1 MRRPGGAALVANLI
15 AQLSFGLVAMT
26 ICLPSMPSWVDS
38 FGASTAIV
46 QLTFSAYVIAFG
58 VLQLLYGPLSDRLG
72 RRRVLIAGLGVAVV
86 GSLAAMVATDLPTL
100 IAARVL
106 QGAGTA
112 AGMVIGRAL
121 VQDLFE
127 GAERTRVMAIVGMAM
142 GLCPPA
148 ATLLGGQLHVRL
160 GWASNFALV
169 AGLGVLL
176 VVAAWRG
183 LPDGR
188 KPATAPGHWAP
199 AMAAAYARLWREGDF
214 RRFVAVLAMSTATFY
229 AFLAGAPLVLG
240 RLGVGPAHM
249 GLYIMAIPLAYIGGN
264 YLATR
269 LVRGV
274 GDRAL
279 MRWGQA
285 TTLTG
290 LLLMLGL
297 ALAGWHTALT
307 FTAPLVLVGIGHG
320 LLMPPTL
327 SGTVGVIPAL
337 AGAAAAV
344 GGLMQQLMG
353 AAGGYV
359 VGLVPHDT
367 ALGVGALMLVF
378 TICAL
383 LAQAGLRRSAGPL
396 AA

>member
-1 MRRPGGAALVANLI
+1 MKSPGRAGLVANLI
-15 AQLSFGLVAMT
+15 AQLAFGLMVMT
-26 ICLPSMPSWVDS
+26 ICLPSMPSWVDG
-38 FGASTAIV
+38 FGASTAVV
-46 QLTFSAYVIAFG
+46 QLTFSAYVVAFG
-58 VLQLLYGPLSDRLG
+58 VFQLLYGPLSDRLG
-72 RRRVLIAGLGVAVV
+72 RRPILMAGLVVAVI

-121 VQDLFE
+121 VQDLFD
-127 GAERTRVMAIVGMAM
+127 GADRTRVMAIVGMAM
-142 GLCPPA
+142 GLSPPA
-148 ATLLGGQLHVRL
+148 ATLLGGQLHVQW
-160 GWASNFALV
+160 GWTSNFALV

-176 VVAAWRG
+176 FVAAWRG
-183 LPDGR
+183 LPDEGR
-188 KPATAPGHWAP
+188 PAKAPGHWAR
-199 AMAAAYARLWREGDF
+199 AMAKAYARLGREPDF
-214 RRFVAVLAMSTATFY
+214 RRFVTILAMSTATFY

-264 YLATR
+264 ALATR
-269 LVRGV
+269 LAHAA

-297 ALAGWHTALT
+297 VLAGRHGALAFA
-307 FTAPLVLVGIGHG
+307 APLALVGLGHG

-337 AGAAAAV
+337 AGSAAAV
-344 GGLMQQLMG
+344 GGLLQQLMG

-367 ALGVGALMLVF
+367 ALGVGALMLLF
-378 TICAL
+378 TVCAL
-383 LAQAGLRRSAGPL
+383 LAQVGLQRRSADL
-396 AA
+396 R